1 MNKPNWVCVECGM
14 WSSRRYSVKQH
25 ISNVHNGFSMMVSF
39 TEYVVG
45 RQTGIYRP
53 PIPVAPAVGRD
64 MKSKGSERTG
74 PLDTMFAEF
83 WKEMGRDAARK
94 KIQGRW

>member
-1 MNKPNWVCVECGM
+1 
-14 WSSRRYSVKQH
+14 
-25 ISNVHNGFSMMVSF
+25 MVSF

-53 PIPVAPAVGRD
+53 PIPAAPAVGRD
-64 MKSKGSERTG
+64 MKSREPERPG
-74 PLDTMFAEF
+74 PDTMFAEF